1 MNCEEVQMETFWSS
15 VLSRLPDEVS
25 LNAVSRALEAGA
37 PVDGE
42 EGALVTPLQ
51 HAAVTSN
58 LCLARILC
66 DNNANLELRS
76 SLHGGRTAMHLAT
89 VSGNEAM
96 VQLLVAMGSKVDSK
110 DDQDKTP
117 LHVAAETGNEALVEL
132 MLSCGSP
139 VDAKDVTGFTPAQYA
154 AKEGHTRVLELL
166 IAHGASLHTLDQDEA
181 TLLHLAA
188 ERGHLGT
195 VCMLL
200 QRDVSPDVEDKYRC
214 KAEDRAHRRGW
225 ADVVAL
231 LQNPQEAS
239 AILVQLAREYGAS
252 DDTQCREAENV
263 VCDPAESGAGYK
275 DDSTD
280 TRSEP
285 SGFSTATYMD
295 LSSLSIAADDGDTEQ
310 GRSSVHTDGE
320 GIQGPSALNGGDDE
334 TEQGTSSILA
344 HAGSIQQGFPSVLTA
359 DSDHTERRPSPAAV
373 VGGVRTLLS
382 ALVTASTSM
391 ETGLLPTAVDRDV
404 EREALILDAPSEDGS
419 GINSEPSEMAG
430 SCDMEPNPS
439 AVICHEG
446 SEHSPLDRDAE
457 SNHSPQVSDAE
468 TEHSSLS
475 GDECGGQPEPFS
487 VGAECCAQ
495 AAPSATTARDTD
507 VMKTGSLY
515 PKLTDTM
522 FKLDGVYL
530 YTPEDAT
537 AAQNWSLK
545 QELNNKL
552 VKAAAEGR
560 LKQVETLV
568 AFGADLTSRS
578 TSPGEEGLQT
588 LHLACWGGHA
598 QVVKKLLELGIDP
611 RAVAQGREGV
621 HWAAFGGHVPV
632 LRVLKDYGCDITVAS
647 VPDMS
652 TPLHLAAD
660 NGNLEAVRW
669 LVQNG
674 ALIHVI
680 NRDGFSPLQMAKA
693 ARVKAV
699 VEFLDRKGS
708 EEQFLRAAACGMV
721 DSVKKL
727 IEEGVNVNAGSTLKG
742 QEGWRALHLAADA
755 GHKKLLEVL
764 LQAGVILDTK
774 TAKGMTAT
782 QLAVQ
787 AGHLDIVQLLLTDM
801 PTTEEE
807 GIDRHLVHWAAV
819 GGYVPVLKYLQTKK
833 YNLKA
838 LTSNGE
844 TTLHLAA
851 DHGNLEAV
859 RWLVKEGININ
870 MKERKGLKAEDLARR
885 ECNKEVASFLCNL
898 ARDQEMKLLEA
909 AVEGNT
915 RAVTKLL
922 HIGVNVDCKSEENIH
937 SGNTPMHWAALA
949 GHIGVLCFLRAN
961 SCSLTA
967 LNHNGE
973 NPLHFAATGNHPQAL
988 QWLLERGVDRN
999 VRSSEGITAEDIAK
1013 RKRHQEAAQVLHN
1026 FGRDAD
1032 AITSYA

>member
-1 MNCEEVQMETFWSS
+1 MLRTST
-15 VLSRLPDEVS
+15 
-25 LNAVSRALEAGA
+25 GA
-37 PVDGE
+37 
-42 EGALVTPLQ
+42 
-51 HAAVTSN
+51 
-58 LCLARILC
+58 
-66 DNNANLELRS
+66 
-76 SLHGGRTAMHLAT
+76 
-89 VSGNEAM
+89 
-96 VQLLVAMGSKVDSK
+96 
-110 DDQDKTP
+110 
-117 LHVAAETGNEALVEL
+117 
-132 MLSCGSP
+132 
-139 VDAKDVTGFTPAQYA
+139 
-154 AKEGHTRVLELL
+154 
-166 IAHGASLHTLDQDEA
+166 
-181 TLLHLAA
+181 
-188 ERGHLGT
+188 
-195 VCMLL
+195 
-200 QRDVSPDVEDKYRC
+200 

-263 VCDPAESGAGYK
+263 VCDPAESGAGYQ

-545 QELNNKL
+545 QELNNKVTTMVYAILNRNSQYCDWNNSPETCTWEKNHKTTFQSVLGIL

-742 QEGWRALHLAADA
+742 QEGWRALHLAARR

-764 LQAGVILDTK
+764 LQAGVFPRYK
-774 TAKGMTAT
+774 TAKVLENPSSVTTVLENPSSVTTALENPSSVTTALENPSSVTTALENPSSVTT
-782 QLAVQ
+782 QRWRTPAASPQRWRTPAASPQCWRTPAASPQCWRTPASSPQRLENPRSVTTGWRTPAASPTALENPSSVTTALENPPQRHHSAGEPQPAHTTARRTPAKSPQCGEPQQRHHSAENPSSVTTALENPSSVTTNTGEPQQRHHSTGNPPQRHHQCWRTPAASTTVLEIPQQRHHSAGEPQQLTTALENPQGVTPPVGGEPQQRHHSPENSSSVTTALENPSASPQNAGKTPQRPPQ
-787 AGHLDIVQLLLTDM
+787 AGETPAASPQCWRT
-801 PTTEEE
+801 PE
-807 GIDRHLVHWAAV
+807 RHHSA
-819 GGYVPVLKYLQTKK
+819 
-833 YNLKA
+833 
-838 LTSNGE
+838 GE
-844 TTLHLAA
+844 PQQRH
-851 DHGNLEAV
+851 
-859 RWLVKEGININ
+859 
-870 MKERKGLKAEDLARR
+870 
-885 ECNKEVASFLCNL
+885 
-898 ARDQEMKLLEA
+898 
-909 AVEGNT
+909 
-915 RAVTKLL
+915 
-922 HIGVNVDCKSEENIH
+922 H
-937 SGNTPMHWAALA
+937 SA
-949 GHIGVLCFLRAN
+949 G
-961 SCSLTA
+961 
-967 LNHNGE
+967 E
-973 NPLHFAATGNHPQAL
+973 PQ
-988 QWLLERGVDRN
+988 
-999 VRSSEGITAEDIAK
+999 
-1013 RKRHQEAAQVLHN
+1013 
-1026 FGRDAD
+1026 
-1032 AITSYA
+1032 

>member
-545 QELNNKL
+545 QELNNKVTTMVYAILNRNSQYCDWNNSPETCTWEKNHKTTFQSVLGIL

-937 SGNTPMHWAALA
+937 SAYRFN
-949 GHIGVLCFLRAN
+949 FSQR
-961 SCSLTA
+961 S
-967 LNHNGE
+967 
-973 NPLHFAATGNHPQAL
+973 
-988 QWLLERGVDRN
+988 
-999 VRSSEGITAEDIAK
+999 VRI
-1013 RKRHQEAAQVLHN
+1013 
-1026 FGRDAD
+1026 
-1032 AITSYA
+1032 